1 VASWC
6 AVIRPDIFRRLALM
20 SSPFPGPPKMSF
32 DTANGAAPVPP
43 PYTDDQL
50 DAELAKLNP
59 PRKELVPVV

>member
-1 VASWC
+1 M
-6 AVIRPDIFRRLALM
+6 M

-50 DAELAKLNP
+50 DTELAKLNP
-59 PRKELVPVV
+59 AAQVLSQPPAHARR